1 MRTFLPL
8 AFWYW
13 LYNQLLFFLG
23 ALGFFVIHFLVAFI
37 GFGGMDTLA
46 SAILTTLY
54 AFILYKLFGHF
65 LWRSRLQ
72 QYNPSS
78 NTLICASL
86 LPLILGSIMLTASF
100 AIADGKIYN
109 TMTAMP
115 VLAAINL
122 SLSYLPLA
130 KSVWTMLILGS
141 IFNIFTITCFWRY
154 CRKYLQQDSSPYR
167 EFTFLFCFNIIIRC
181 FIIINTIIIYSITI
195 MYLPDDKVGG

>member
-1 MRTFLPL
+1 MRTFLLL

-13 LYNQLLFFLG
+13 LYNQLFFFLG
-23 ALGFFVIHFLVAFI
+23 ALGFFVIHFLVALI

-46 SAILTTLY
+46 SAIFTTLY
-54 AFILYKLFGHF
+54 AFILYKLFGRF
-65 LWRSRLQ
+65 LWRNRLQ
-72 QYNPSS
+72 QYNFSN

-141 IFNIFTITCFWRY
+141 I
-154 CRKYLQQDSSPYR
+154 
-167 EFTFLFCFNIIIRC
+167 
-181 FIIINTIIIYSITI
+181 
-195 MYLPDDKVGG
+195 

>member
-13 LYNQLLFFLG
+13 LYNQLFFFLG

-37 GFGGMDTLA
+37 GFGSMDTLA

-54 AFILYKLFGHF
+54 AFILYKLFGRF
-65 LWRSRLQ
+65 LWRNRLQ
-72 QYNPSS
+72 QYSFSS
-78 NTLICASL
+78 NTLIYASL
-86 LPLILGSIMLTASF
+86 LPLILGSVVLTASF

-141 IFNIFTITCFWRY
+141 IFNLFTLICFWRY
-154 CRKYLQQDSSPYR
+154 CRKYLQQEIPW
-167 EFTFLFCFNIIIRC
+167 LKLLIPLAICLVIC
-181 FIIINTIIIYSITI
+181 TIIIYGITI
-195 MYLPDDKVGG
+195 TYLPDDKAGR

>member
-13 LYNQLLFFLG
+13 LYNQLFFFLG

-54 AFILYKLFGHF
+54 AFILYKLFGRF
-65 LWRSRLQ
+65 LWRNRLQ
-72 QYNPSS
+72 QYSFSS
-78 NTLICASL
+78 NTLIYASL
-86 LPLILGSIMLTASF
+86 LPLILGSVVLTGSF

-141 IFNIFTITCFWRY
+141 IFNLFTLICFWRY
-154 CRKYLQQDSSPYR
+154 CRKYLQQEIPW
-167 EFTFLFCFNIIIRC
+167 LKLLIPLAICLVIC
-181 FIIINTIIIYSITI
+181 TIIIYGITI
-195 MYLPDDKVGG
+195 TYLPDDKAGR

>member
-13 LYNQLLFFLG
+13 LYNQLFFFLG
-23 ALGFFVIHFLVAFI
+23 ALGFFIIHFLVAFI

-54 AFILYKLFGHF
+54 AFILYKLFGRF
-65 LWRSRLQ
+65 LWRNRLQ
-72 QYNPSS
+72 QYSFSS
-78 NTLICASL
+78 NTLIYASL
-86 LPLILGSIMLTASF
+86 LPLILGSVVLTASF

-141 IFNIFTITCFWRY
+141 IFNLFTLICFWRY
-154 CRKYLQQDSSPYR
+154 CRKYLQQENPW
-167 EFTFLFCFNIIIRC
+167 LKLLIPLAICLVIC
-181 FIIINTIIIYSITI
+181 TIIIYGITI
-195 MYLPDDKVGG
+195 TYLPDDKAGR

>member
-13 LYNQLLFFLG
+13 LYNQLFFFLG

-54 AFILYKLFGHF
+54 AFILYKLFGRF
-65 LWRSRLQ
+65 LWRNRLQ
-72 QYNPSS
+72 QYSFSS
-78 NTLICASL
+78 NTLIYASL
-86 LPLILGSIMLTASF
+86 LPLILGSVVLTASF

-141 IFNIFTITCFWRY
+141 IFNLFTLTCFWRY
-154 CRKYLQQDSSPYR
+154 CRKYLQQEIPW
-167 EFTFLFCFNIIIRC
+167 LKMLIPLAICLVIC
-181 FIIINTIIIYSITI
+181 TIVIYGITI
-195 MYLPDDKVGG
+195 TYLPDDKVGG

>member
-13 LYNQLLFFLG
+13 LYNQLFFFLG

-54 AFILYKLFGHF
+54 AFILYKLFGRF
-65 LWRSRLQ
+65 LWRNRLQ
-72 QYNPSS
+72 QYRFSS
-78 NTLICASL
+78 NTLIYASL
-86 LPLILGSIMLTASF
+86 LPLILGSVVLTASF

-141 IFNIFTITCFWRY
+141 IFNLFTLTCFWRY
-154 CRKYLQQDSSPYR
+154 CRKYLQQEIPW
-167 EFTFLFCFNIIIRC
+167 LKLLIPLAICLVIC
-181 FIIINTIIIYSITI
+181 TIIIYGITI
-195 MYLPDDKVGG
+195 TYLPDDKAGR

>member
-13 LYNQLLFFLG
+13 LYNQLFFFLG

-54 AFILYKLFGHF
+54 AFILYKLFGRF
-65 LWRSRLQ
+65 LWRNRLQ
-72 QYNPSS
+72 QYSFSS
-78 NTLICASL
+78 NTLIYASL
-86 LPLILGSIMLTASF
+86 LPLILGSVVLTASF

-115 VLAAINL
+115 MLAAINL
-122 SLSYLPLA
+122 SLSYLPLV

-141 IFNIFTITCFWRY
+141 IFNLFTLICFWRY
-154 CRKYLQQDSSPYR
+154 CRKYLQQEIPW
-167 EFTFLFCFNIIIRC
+167 LKLLIPLAICLAVC
-181 FIIINTIIIYSITI
+181 TIIIYGITI
-195 MYLPDDKVGG
+195 TYLPDDKVGR

>member
-13 LYNQLLFFLG
+13 LYNQLFFFLG

-54 AFILYKLFGHF
+54 AFILYKLFGRF
-65 LWRSRLQ
+65 LWCNRLQ
-72 QYNPSS
+72 QYSFSS
-78 NTLICASL
+78 NTLIYASL
-86 LPLILGSIMLTASF
+86 LPLILGSVVLTASF

-141 IFNIFTITCFWRY
+141 IFNLFTLICFWRY
-154 CRKYLQQDSSPYR
+154 CRKYLQQEIPW
-167 EFTFLFCFNIIIRC
+167 LKLLIPLAICLVIC
-181 FIIINTIIIYSITI
+181 TIIIYGITI
-195 MYLPDDKVGG
+195 TYLPDDKAGR

>member
-13 LYNQLLFFLG
+13 LYNQLFFFLG

-46 SAILTTLY
+46 SGILITLY
-54 AFILYKLFGHF
+54 ALILYKLFGRF

-86 LPLILGSIMLTASF
+86 LPLILGSVMLTASF

-130 KSVWTMLILGS
+130 KSVWTMLIFRQHLQHLRHHLLLALLPQVSAAGNSLAEAVHNNSYLSGS
-141 IFNIFTITCFWRY
+141 LHY
-154 CRKYLQQDSSPYR
+154 HYLQYNHYVSA
-167 EFTFLFCFNIIIRC
+167 
-181 FIIINTIIIYSITI
+181 
-195 MYLPDDKVGG
+195 

>member
-1 MRTFLPL
+1 MRTFLIL

-13 LYNQLLFFLG
+13 FYNQLFFLL
-23 ALGFFVIHFLVAFI
+23 AAMGFFVIHFLVAVI

-46 SAILTTLY
+46 SGILLILY
-54 AFILYKLFGHF
+54 ALILYKLFGRF
-65 LWRSRLQ
+65 LWRNRLQ
-72 QYNPSS
+72 QYSFSS
-78 NTLICASL
+78 NTLIYASL
-86 LPLILGSIMLTASF
+86 LPLILGSVILTASF

-141 IFNIFTITCFWRY
+141 IFNLFTLICFWRY
-154 CRKYLQQDSSPYR
+154 CRKYLQQEIPW
-167 EFTFLFCFNIIIRC
+167 LKLLIPLAICLVIC
-181 FIIINTIIIYSITI
+181 TIIIYSITI

>member
-13 LYNQLLFFLG
+13 LYNQLFFFLG

-54 AFILYKLFGHF
+54 AFILYKLFGRF
-65 LWRSRLQ
+65 LWRNRLQ
-72 QYNPSS
+72 QYSFSS
-78 NTLICASL
+78 NTLIYASL
-86 LPLILGSIMLTASF
+86 LPLILGSVVLTASF

-141 IFNIFTITCFWRY
+141 IFNLFTLTCFWRY
-154 CRKYLQQDSSPYR
+154 CRKYLQQEIPW
-167 EFTFLFCFNIIIRC
+167 LKLLIPLAICLVIC
-181 FIIINTIIIYSITI
+181 TIIIYSITI
-195 MYLPDDKVGG
+195 TYLPDDKVGG

>member
-78 NTLICASL
+78 NTLICSSL

-109 TMTAMP
+109 HDRYACACGDQPQP
-115 VLAAINL
+115 VLSAARQKRLDYAYFRQHLQHLHHHLLLALLPQVSAAGN
-122 SLSYLPLA
+122 SLAEAIHNYSYLFGGLH
-130 KSVWTMLILGS
+130 
-141 IFNIFTITCFWRY
+141 Y
-154 CRKYLQQDSSPYR
+154 HYLQHNNYVSA
-167 EFTFLFCFNIIIRC
+167 
-181 FIIINTIIIYSITI
+181 
-195 MYLPDDKVGG
+195 

>member
-13 LYNQLLFFLG
+13 LYNQLFFFLG
-23 ALGFFVIHFLVAFI
+23 ALGFFVIHFLVAII

-54 AFILYKLFGHF
+54 AFILYKLFGRF
-65 LWRSRLQ
+65 LWRNRLQ
-72 QYNPSS
+72 QYNFSS

-86 LPLILGSIMLTASF
+86 LPLILGSVMLTASF

-141 IFNIFTITCFWRY
+141 IFNIFTITCY
-154 CRKYLQQDSSPYR
+154 CRKYLQQEIPW
-167 EFTFLFCFNIIIRC
+167 LKL
-181 FIIINTIIIYSITI
+181 FIIIAICLAVCTIIIYSITI

>member
-54 AFILYKLFGHF
+54 AFILYKLFGRF
-65 LWRSRLQ
+65 LWRNRLQ
-72 QYNPSS
+72 QYSFSS
-78 NTLICASL
+78 NTLIYASL
-86 LPLILGSIMLTASF
+86 LPLILGSVVLTASF

-115 VLAAINL
+115 MLAAINL

-141 IFNIFTITCFWRY
+141 IFNLFTLICFWRY
-154 CRKYLQQDSSPYR
+154 CRKYLQQEIPW
-167 EFTFLFCFNIIIRC
+167 LKLLIPLAICLAVC
-181 FIIINTIIIYSITI
+181 TIIIYGITI
-195 MYLPDDKVGG
+195 TYLPDDKVGR